1 MLNELLESK
10 PNSKANKLGTATS
23 TVVHVGLMLSAL
35 YLTNTRPLPAVA
47 PVHAIPLYLPPASTR
62 TAPGDTRS
70 GPASAQPTQPRALPA
85 SLSLDL
91 PIATDI
97 PVIELRTGSDVLSDF
112 PEHRGSN
119 GGIGTSSEVPHPV
132 DGVAFDALEVDTPAS
147 TIGGR
152 PVPEYPARLRAAG
165 VEGQVIAQFVV
176 DARGNAAPNSI
187 RIVSSTNDL
196 FSESVRATIP
206 RMKFSPGRL
215 RGKPVQQMVRQLFV
229 FKLSR

>member
-23 TVVHVGLMLSAL
+23 TAVHVGLILSAL
-35 YLTNTRPLPAVA
+35 YLTNTRPLPAVV
-47 PVHAIPLYLPPASTR
+47 PVHTTPLYFPPASTA
-62 TAPGDTRS
+62 TAPADPRPR
-70 GPASAQPTQPRALPA
+70 PASVQQARRALPA

-91 PIATDI
+91 PVATDI
-97 PVIELRTGSDVLSDF
+97 PVIELRAGGDVLSDF
-112 PEHRGSN
+112 RERGGSS
-119 GGIGTSSEVPHPV
+119 GQFGTSSEVPEPV

-147 TIGGR
+147 TIGGG

-176 DARGNAAPNSI
+176 DARGSAAPNSI

-215 RGKPVQQMVRQLFV
+215 RGKPVQQTVRQLFV